1 MSDFFYKEKIGPIIS
16 PVIKVKK
23 EKMSPTVASAIDNL
37 LNPSGNMFTRA
48 NTVRNMMDI
57 EKMSLEQASKA
68 LSLRM
73 SDIAEKLRLLEFSEK
88 EQKTVLEYGFSEKSA
103 LMFLSLDKF
112 LRSYAMEYCHR
123 NSFSQ
128 EQIEGYVNGIIDS
141 SNARAKMAKERANSI
156 KKSAVKDIGFL
167 LNSIEKTLC
176 IAKRAGFEVAK
187 EQTEKE
193 DFFDIRIR
201 VKKNK

>member
-1 MSDFFYKEKIGPIIS
+1 MSDFFYKEKIGPALS

-23 EKMSPTVASAIDNL
+23 ENMSPTIASAIDNL

-48 NTVRNMMDI
+48 NTVRNMMNI
-57 EKMSLEQASKA
+57 EKMSLEEASKA
-68 LSLRM
+68 LSLRK
-73 SDIAEKLRLLEFSEK
+73 SDVADKLRLLEFSEK
-88 EQKTVLEYGFSEKSA
+88 ERSTVLQYGFSEKSA

-112 LRSYAMEYCHR
+112 LRAYAMEYCHR
-123 NSFSQ
+123 NGFSQ

-141 SNARAKMAKERANSI
+141 ANAKAKTAQERMDSL

-167 LNSIEKTLC
+167 LNSIEKTLG
-176 IAKRAGFEVAK
+176 IAKRAGFDVAK

-193 DFFDIRIR
+193 DFYDIRIK